1 MGGATDKEEIR
12 EKFGTDRWTKKR
24 GNHSMG
30 GPTVKRSTDDAIP
43 GFKISRRNPFLVD
56 DLRFKPGQKLLIQN
70 SDDLV
75 GVSGGFLCPIDA
87 GGVGG
92 CVDQKEVVV
101 VVGRGGSRIGSC
113 IHAEIDGGI
122 LRGAMLT
129 KHLLELERVVVGKED
144 IVVG

>member
-1 MGGATDKEEIR
+1 MGGATDKVEIR
-12 EKFGTDRWTKKR
+12 KKFGTDRWTQKG
-24 GNHSMG
+24 GNHSVG
-30 GPTVKRSTDDAIP
+30 GPTVKGSTDDAVP
-43 GFKISRRNPFLVD
+43 GFKISRGNPFLVD
-56 DLRFKPGQKLLIQN
+56 DFRLKSGQKLFIQN

-101 VVGRGGSRIGSC
+101 VVGRGGGWIGSG
-113 IHAEIDGGI
+113 IQAEIDGGI
-122 LRGAMLT
+122 LRRAMLT

-144 IVVG
+144 IVMG